1 MADRMSTLR
10 PLTTANKMNN
20 LDVITFSQTRLR
32 PLVATDD
39 LLIELNGD
47 SRRFERQLADQIVQH
62 RLIRHFPVLTVKLKQ
77 QPSVPYSEDLSGRM
91 ILRNSAVSPSI
102 WA

>member
-1 MADRMSTLR
+1 
-10 PLTTANKMNN
+10 
-20 LDVITFSQTRLR
+20 
-32 PLVATDD
+32 
-39 LLIELNGD
+39 
-47 SRRFERQLADQIVQH
+47 
-62 RLIRHFPVLTVKLKQ
+62 LIRHFPVLTVKLKQ

>member
-10 PLTTANKMNN
+10 QLTTANKMNN
-20 LDVITFSQTRLR
+20 LDVVTFSQTRLR

-77 QPSVPYSEDLSGRM
+77 QPVPYSEDLSGRM